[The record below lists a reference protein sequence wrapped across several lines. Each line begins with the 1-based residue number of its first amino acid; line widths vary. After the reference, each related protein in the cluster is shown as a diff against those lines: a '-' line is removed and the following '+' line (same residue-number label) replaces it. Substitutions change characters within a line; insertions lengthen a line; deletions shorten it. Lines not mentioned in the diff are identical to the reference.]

1 MKPAKPVS
9 HRNGSKS
16 NALSTGVRIGR
27 PTIFNDDIANDICV
41 WMSEGKSLNRYCQ
54 QPGSVSRTVI
64 YQWLTADKAFA
75 SKYARASE
83 ERADTHAD
91 EISDIADERPDG
103 SMDTPT
109 FNARQRLRV
118 DARKWVASKLKP
130 SRYGDKMA
138 IGGASDLPP
147 IRSITTDM
155 TPEQAYHLML
165 GGAVLPEGKD
175 KGSSK

>member
-1 MKPAKPVS
+1 MTQAR

-16 NALSTGVRIGR
+16 NALSTGVAPHR
-27 PTIFNDDIANDICV
+27 PTLYNDDIANEICV
-41 WMSEGKSLNRYCQ
+41 WVSEGKSLNRYCQ
-54 QPGSVSRTVI
+54 QEGSVSKAVI
-64 YQWLTADKAFA
+64 YQWLTKDKAFLD
-75 SKYARASE
+75 KYEKARE
-83 ERADTHAD
+83 EQADTHAD

-103 SMDTPT
+103 SMEAST

-118 DARKWVASKLKP
+118 DARKWTASKLKP
-130 SRYGDKMA
+130 KKYGDKMA

-147 IRSITTDM
+147 IRLITTDM

-175 KGSSK
+175 KDASK